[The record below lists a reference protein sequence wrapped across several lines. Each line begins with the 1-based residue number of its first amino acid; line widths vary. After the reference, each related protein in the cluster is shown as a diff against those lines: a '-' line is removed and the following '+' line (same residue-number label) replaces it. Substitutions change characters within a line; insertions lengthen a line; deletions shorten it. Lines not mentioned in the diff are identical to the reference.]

1 MINILWMI
9 ILIII
14 LLLIILLLL
23 GIRITLNYSKTG
35 SKIKGCLK
43 ILIFRKIKV
52 YSAEYPRKDDDTNE
66 EDDEHERR
74 DIQNIIK
81 LAKPCFKD
89 LKEFIKEFLKSIKII
104 KIKNHIIFGL
114 NSYADTG
121 MYIGIIW
128 GFLSI
133 INQIDEKIQISAE
146 PSFQGQRLDGEGVN
160 EIEIRFIKLIKPLF
174 KLISKKRV
182 LKLIKGVIDEIRKN
196 N

>member
-9 ILIII
+9 VLIII

-23 GIRITLNYSKTG
+23 GIRITLNYSKIG
-35 SKIKGCLK
+35 CEIKGCLK

-52 YSAEYPRKDDDTNE
+52 YSVKYPQKNDDTDY

-74 DIQNIIK
+74 DIKNIIN
-81 LAKPCFKD
+81 LAKPCFRD
-89 LKEFIKEFLKSIKII
+89 LKDFLKEFLKSIKII

-114 NSYADTG
+114 DSYADTG
-121 MYIGIIW
+121 KYIGIIW

-133 INQIDEKIQISAE
+133 INPIDEKIYISAE
-146 PSFQGQRLDGEGVN
+146 PSFQGQRLDGEGAN
-160 EIEIRFIKLIKPLF
+160 EIEIRLIKIIKPLF
-174 KLISKKRV
+174 KLILKKRV
-182 LKLIKGVIDEIRKN
+182 LILIKGVIDEMRKN

>member
-1 MINILWMI
+1 
-9 ILIII
+9 
-14 LLLIILLLL
+14 
-23 GIRITLNYSKTG
+23 
-35 SKIKGCLK
+35 
-43 ILIFRKIKV
+43 
-52 YSAEYPRKDDDTNE
+52 
-66 EDDEHERR
+66 
-74 DIQNIIK
+74 
-81 LAKPCFKD
+81 
-89 LKEFIKEFLKSIKII
+89 
-104 KIKNHIIFGL
+104 
-114 NSYADTG
+114 